1 MTLSAKE
8 ITVAEMNEYLKAQMD
23 SINVKGISIVI
34 NDRKVV
40 CTRSSAN
47 IGSH

>member
-8 ITVAEMNEYLKAQMD
+8 ITFAEMNEYLKAQMD

-34 NDRKVV
+34 NDGKVV